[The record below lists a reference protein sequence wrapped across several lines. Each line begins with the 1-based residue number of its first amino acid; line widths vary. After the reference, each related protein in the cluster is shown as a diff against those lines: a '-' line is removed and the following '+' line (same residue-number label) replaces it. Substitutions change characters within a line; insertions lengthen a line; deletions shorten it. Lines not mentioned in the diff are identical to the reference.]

1 MIAIPTPIKTVP
13 AHKPNEPT
21 HERKMIPTFTATK
34 APNRE
39 CANPKRAA
47 IRGTIG
53 ENTAKHSS
61 GNEIRND
68 ADAAES
74 PTSSLMRGSSGLALV
89 IGIRRFVA
97 ISKIPAIAKAGLTAL
112 AATPGFST
120 PGVST
125 AGVEPSGRF
134 FPALSRI
141 ELLTLVTLS
150 PFPGRASWQP
160 SQLVITIRGCRITMR
175 QQAPQ
180 GVPRHPL
187 AGYAR
192 PEGKRLA
199 VSLHQSA
206 SAEAGTTMRIR
217 QPILP
222 RHRGTQRHG
231 LRGIGVVAFSAG
243 VSQQTAPP

>member
-21 HERKMIPTFTATK
+21 HDRKIIPTFTAIK

-61 GNEIRND
+61 GNEIKND

-74 PTSSLMRGSSGLALV
+74 PTSSLMRGRSGLALV

-112 AATPGFST
+112 AATPGVS
-120 PGVST
+120 GAWVST
-125 AGVEPSGRF
+125 A
-134 FPALSRI
+134 ALSRI

-150 PFPGRASWQP
+150 PFPGRASRQP
-160 SQLVITIRGCRITMR
+160 SQHVITIRGCRITMR
-175 QQAPQ
+175 QQAPR

-231 LRGIGVVAFSAG
+231 ISVVGLRDIGVVAFSIS
-243 VSQQTAPP
+243 VSQQTASA

>member
-13 AHKPNEPT
+13 AHRPNEPT
-21 HERKMIPTFTATK
+21 QERKTIPTLTATK

-61 GNEIRND
+61 GNEIKND

-74 PTSSLMRGSSGLALV
+74 PTSSLMRGRSGLALV

-112 AATPGFST
+112 AATPG
-120 PGVST
+120 VST
-125 AGVEPSGRF
+125 E
-134 FPALSRI
+134 ALSRI
-141 ELLTLVTLS
+141 ELLTFVTLS
-150 PFPGRASWQP
+150 PFPGRASRQP

-175 QQAPQ
+175 QQAPR

-231 LRGIGVVAFSAG
+231 LRGTGTGIVAFSAG